1 VLIADGNYPFIT
13 RANPSAERVYLNLVP
28 GILSVTAVLA
38 ALLPVIPVEAAHV
51 MLTDDGSDP
60 DIYPDFR
67 QMLTVDLQP
76 LQRYDFYEFAQDR
89 DLALVIATAEQR
101 LYANIILTIGVVPPK
116 SVP

>member
-1 VLIADGNYPFIT
+1 
-13 RANPSAERVYLNLVP
+13 
-28 GILSVTAVLA
+28 
-38 ALLPVIPVEAAHV
+38 
-51 MLTDDGSDP
+51 
-60 DIYPDFR
+60 
-67 QMLTVDLQP
+67 MLTVDLQP